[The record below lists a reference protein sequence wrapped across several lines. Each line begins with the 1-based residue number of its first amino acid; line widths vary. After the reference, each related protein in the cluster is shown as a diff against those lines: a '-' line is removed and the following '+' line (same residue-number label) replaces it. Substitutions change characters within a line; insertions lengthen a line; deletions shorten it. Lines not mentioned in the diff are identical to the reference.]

1 MQRVSIPV
9 TQLTVDAL
17 QSRKTA
23 WVGDETDQQLA
34 SLIESTGLLHDL
46 IVRPLESSDTD
57 IGDVTEPD
65 QVTHAVVAGSRRYYA
80 ALEVGYQKVPCKVID
95 TDDIE
100 AAWTSLTENTDRRD
114 LSEQERAQQL
124 KLIYE
129 MTRPREEPTA
139 CPECEQ
145 TVKGEAGLYAHYR
158 QTACTLPRDPEQVAT
173 ETDASAIDRFLT
185 DRQAVQYI
193 ASRYL
198 DRADETAVSRVPGH
212 LRTANLPPV
221 IQALF
226 EKPANRTDEERMA
239 LENYGINVS
248 TRLGSGEGRSGTS
261 RAVAALYDTLTKE
274 LTDETALAPTDA
286 VLETVGSLS
295 FEEMSERE
303 LQQSLREFRQDV
315 SDRLQT
321 ETAE

>member
-1 MQRVSIPV
+1 MQRVSIPI

-124 KLIYE
+124 KLI
-129 MTRPREEPTA
+129 
-139 CPECEQ
+139 
-145 TVKGEAGLYAHYR
+145 
-158 QTACTLPRDPEQVAT
+158 
-173 ETDASAIDRFLT
+173 
-185 DRQAVQYI
+185 
-193 ASRYL
+193 
-198 DRADETAVSRVPGH
+198 
-212 LRTANLPPV
+212 
-221 IQALF
+221 
-226 EKPANRTDEERMA
+226 
-239 LENYGINVS
+239 
-248 TRLGSGEGRSGTS
+248 
-261 RAVAALYDTLTKE
+261 
-274 LTDETALAPTDA
+274 
-286 VLETVGSLS
+286 
-295 FEEMSERE
+295 
-303 LQQSLREFRQDV
+303 
-315 SDRLQT
+315 
-321 ETAE
+321 